1 MRVYN
6 MRDTIRHS
14 MLLLNFAI
22 VLLLSVVFACT
33 PSFVAR
39 RGAGLDFLQDLD
51 HLPAQPWSIGLAVVG
66 IFVLIVVSII
76 YREKGMRWK
85 EQNKLVV
92 YWLEPMLGLI
102 IILTLHLDYNGLL
115 LLIVVDLIDTM
126 QIRGRM
132 FFLRAMIVLYL
143 LTSLDVLRSVFGMVS
158 VTDYFICYDMQTRQF
173 MQSTVG
179 LLSALNSI
187 LFIGYMVLLFSQKK
201 EENTAIRHL
210 NHELEHVNDQL
221 SVMNDQLKAYAAES
235 ERMAET
241 RERNRLAREIH
252 DTLGHALTGITAGA
266 DACLQMMEVSPD
278 MAKKQMEVIAAT
290 ARQGISEVRRSV
302 KALRPDAL
310 EPLDAFIEQDD
321 TVSRD
326 AFYDAALASGMEN
339 AKQYALPYE
348 CVPTLMFVNK
358 TLLEQ
363 EGISVPENNWT
374 WDDFYHICAQV
385 TRDIDGDGTLDQ
397 FGSYGYSWRDALISN
412 GGTLFS
418 DDGMYCQLGAPQ
430 VVEAIAFEQK
440 LEKLYQG
447 CDITSISFDEGKVA
461 FRPFLFSDY
470 RTYQPYPWR
479 IKKYSDFAWD
489 CIQMPR
495 GPSGGNSS
503 ELSTLMMGI
512 GSRSHHKRLAWEFLK
527 EMTCSEQTQK
537 MLFTDSHGVSA
548 LRGVT
553 QSEQTQEILRQ
564 DTPGDSQLGL
574 EILADAMEQAIAAP
588 HFQQYDQALTLVNG
602 LVEIAMQDE
611 NNLELQL
618 LRAQREIDQYLQ
630 N

>member
-1 MRVYN
+1 MK
-6 MRDTIRHS
+6 RDMFKRLLAGILMTAFCLGAVVVGSTKKTVLTIGIVAGSYWDAPNNNCYKIMDDAIERFEQQHPNVS
-14 MLLLNFAI
+14 IEYTSGILKRDYAEWLGDQYLLGKEPDVFI
-22 VLLLSVVFACT
+22 VL
-33 PSFVAR
+33 PE
-39 RGAGLDFLQDLD
+39 D
-51 HLPAQPWSIGLAVVG
+51 
-66 IFVLIVVSII
+66 
-76 YREKGMRWK
+76 
-85 EQNKLVV
+85 
-92 YWLEPMLGLI
+92 
-102 IILTLHLDYNGLL
+102 
-115 LLIVVDLIDTM
+115 
-126 QIRGRM
+126 
-132 FFLRAMIVLYL
+132 
-143 LTSLDVLRSVFGMVS
+143 FGML
-158 VTDYFICYDMQTRQF
+158 C
-173 MQSTVG
+173 
-179 LLSALNSI
+179 
-187 LFIGYMVLLFSQKK
+187 
-201 EENTAIRHL
+201 
-210 NHELEHVNDQL
+210 QL
-221 SVMNDQLKAYAAES
+221 
-235 ERMAET
+235 
-241 RERNRLAREIH
+241 
-252 DTLGHALTGITAGA
+252 
-266 DACLQMMEVSPD
+266 
-278 MAKKQMEVIAAT
+278 
-290 ARQGISEVRRSV
+290 
-302 KALRPDAL
+302 DAL

-321 TVSRD
+321 TVSRA

-339 AKQYALPYE
+339 ARQYALPYE

-385 TRDIDGDGTLDQ
+385 TRDIDGDGTFDQ

-412 GGTLFS
+412 GAALFS
-418 DDGMYCQLGAPQ
+418 DDGMYCQLGEPQ
-430 VVEAIAFEQK
+430 AVEAIAFEQK

-548 LRGVT
+548 LRRVT

-574 EILADAMEQAIAAP
+574 EILPDAMEQAIAAP
-588 HFQQYDQALTLVNG
+588 HFQQYDQALALANG
-602 LVEIAMQDE
+602 LIETAMQDE